1 MHVHG
6 MLYAM
11 TSAPPTPLTLAPGQ
25 RWDARLWSILLVV
38 CGVIFLDALDV
49 SMVGMSLPSIGSD
62 LGVDLSSLQWV
73 VTGYVLGY
81 GGLLLL
87 GGRTADLLGRR
98 RVFLVALG
106 VFAVVSMLSA
116 VVSSPELLVAARF
129 VKGLAAAFT
138 APAALSI
145 ITTTF
150 PEGPHR
156 NRALSIFTTCGASG
170 FSMGLIFGGLLT
182 EVGWRWTFLLP
193 GPVALLILL
202 FAIRTIPNSPR
213 DDVAGGYDF
222 PGAISVTAAMLLLV
236 YGVVNAPHAGWASVQ
251 TVVLFAAAA
260 ALLAAFIVIERRSS
274 HPLVRLGI
282 LTLAPLRRANLA
294 ILVVFGAY
302 IAFQFIGTLYMQ
314 TLLGWSSFETAL
326 GFLPAGL
333 LVALLSPNAGK
344 LADRIGTETM
354 IVAAMALFVAGYA
367 LSLRIGPEAAYFST
381 VFPTIM
387 LIGLGFAIGFPALN
401 IQAVSGVPDHEQ
413 GLASGLFNTSNQVG
427 GAVVLAIVTAVISS
441 QAVGVTTPAGM
452 LSAYKPGLAVVTG
465 ISALGLVIALTGLRG
480 LRARRE
486 AEAVEAA
493 ELAAVQKE
501 LAEEEMSPV
510 A

>member
-1 MHVHG
+1 MHMHG
-6 MLYAM
+6 MLYVM
-11 TSAPPTPLTLAPGQ
+11 TSAPPTPSSIAPDQ
-25 RWDARLWSILLVV
+25 RWDSRLWAILLVV

-62 LGVDLSSLQWV
+62 LGVDISSLQWV

-150 PEGPHR
+150 PEGTHR

-182 EVGWRWTFLLP
+182 EFGWRWTFLLP

-213 DDVAGGYDF
+213 DDAAGGYDF
-222 PGAISVTAAMLLLV
+222 PGAISVTAAMLALVYAVVGAPQAGWVSAQTVGLFALAAVLLV
-236 YGVVNAPHAGWASVQ
+236 
-251 TVVLFAAAA
+251 TFVL
-260 ALLAAFIVIERRSS
+260 VERRSS

-333 LVALLSPNAGK
+333 LVAVLSPNAGK
-344 LADRIGTETM
+344 LADRIGTGRM
-354 IVAAMALFVAGYA
+354 IVLGMSMFVAAYA
-367 LSLRIGPEAAYFST
+367 LALRIGSEPAYLST
-381 VFPTIM
+381 VLPTM
-387 LIGLGFAIGFPALN
+387 LLVGLGFAITFPALN
-401 IQAVSGVPDHEQ
+401 IQATAGVEDHEQ
-413 GLASGLFNTSNQVG
+413 GLASGLLSTSAQVG
-427 GAVVLAIVTAVISS
+427 GAIVLAVVTAVIDS
-441 QAVGVTTPAGM
+441 QSRGITAPTEMMSAYRPGLFVVAGVALLGLLVSLPGLIRRSTESPATDAGELDEPLDELTPA
-452 LSAYKPGLAVVTG
+452 A
-465 ISALGLVIALTGLRG
+465 
-480 LRARRE
+480 
-486 AEAVEAA
+486 
-493 ELAAVQKE
+493 
-501 LAEEEMSPV
+501 
-510 A
+510 

>member
-1 MHVHG
+1 M
-6 MLYAM
+6 
-11 TSAPPTPLTLAPGQ
+11 APDQ
-25 RWDARLWSILLVV
+25 RWTGRLWAILLVV

-49 SMVGMSLPSIGSD
+49 SMVGMSLPSIGAD
-62 LGVDLSSLQWV
+62 LGVDISSLQWV

-116 VVSSPELLVAARF
+116 VVSSPELLIAARF

-170 FSMGLIFGGLLT
+170 FSMGLIIGGLLT

-193 GPVALLILL
+193 GPIALLILV
-202 FAIRTIPNSPR
+202 AAYRTIPNSPR
-213 DDVAGGYDF
+213 DETAGGYDL
-222 PGAISVTAAMLLLV
+222 PGAVTVTAAMLILV
-236 YGVVNAPHAGWASVQ
+236 YGVVNAPHVGWGSAR
-251 TVVLFAAAA
+251 TIGLFAVAAMLMA
-260 ALLAAFIVIERRSS
+260 SFLAIERRSR

-282 LTLAPLRRANLA
+282 LRLAPLRRANLA
-294 ILVVFGAY
+294 ILAVFGAY
-302 IAFQFIGTLYMQ
+302 ISFQFIGTLYMQ

-333 LVALLSPNAGK
+333 LVAILSPNAGR
-344 LADRIGTETM
+344 LADRIGTGPM
-354 IVAAMALFVAGYA
+354 IVVGMSMFVAAYV
-367 LSLRIGPEAAYFST
+367 LSWRIGAEPAYFSS
-381 VFPTIM
+381 VLPTM
-387 LIGLGFAIGFPALN
+387 LLVGLGFAITFPALN
-401 IQAVSGVPDHEQ
+401 IQATAGVEDHEQ
-413 GLASGLFNTSNQVG
+413 GLASGLLSTSAQVG
-427 GAVVLAIVTAVISS
+427 GALVLAVVTAVIDS
-441 QAVGVTTPAGM
+441 QAGGVTSPSGM
-452 LSAYKPGLAVVTG
+452 MSAYRPGLFVVAG
-465 ISALGLVIALTGLRG
+465 VALLGLVISLPGL
-480 LRARRE
+480 LRKR
-486 AEAVEAA
+486 AA
-493 ELAAVQKE
+493 QP
-501 LAEEEMSPV
+501 AEEPALEDLTEELEP
-510 A
+510 AA

>member
-1 MHVHG
+1 
-6 MLYAM
+6 MLVGM
-11 TSAPPTPLTLAPGQ
+11 TSASPHSTITPGQLADGQ
-25 RWDARLWSILLVV
+25 RWTGRLWAVLLVV

-49 SMVGMSLPSIGSD
+49 SMVGMSLPSIGAD
-62 LGVDLSSLQWV
+62 LGVDISALQWV

-98 RVFLVALG
+98 RVFLAALG

-116 VVSSPELLVAARF
+116 AVSSPELLVAARF

-150 PEGPHR
+150 PEGSHR

-193 GPVALLILL
+193 GPVALLVLL
-202 FAIRTIPNSPR
+202 AAIRVIPAGER
-213 DDVAGGYDF
+213 DEAAGGYDV
-222 PGAISVTAAMLLLV
+222 PGAVSVTAAMLVLV
-236 YGVVNAPHAGWASVQ
+236 FTVVNAPHVGWGSAR
-251 TVVLFAAAA
+251 TVVLFAVAA

-282 LTLAPLRRANLA
+282 LRLAPLRRANLA
-294 ILVVFGAY
+294 VLVVFGAY
-302 IAFQFIGTLYMQ
+302 IAFQFIGTLYLQ

-333 LVALLSPNAGK
+333 LVAFLSPNAGK
-344 LADRIGTETM
+344 LADRIGTGRM
-354 IVAAMALFVAGYA
+354 IVLGMSMFVAAYA
-367 LSLRIGPEAAYFST
+367 LSLRIGSEPAYAST
-381 VFPTIM
+381 VLPTM
-387 LIGLGFAIGFPALN
+387 LLIGLGFAITFPALN
-401 IQAVSGVPDHEQ
+401 IQATAGVEDHEQ
-413 GLASGLFNTSNQVG
+413 GLASGLLNTAGQVG
-427 GAVVLAIVTAVISS
+427 GALVLAVVTAVIDSKS
-441 QAVGVTTPAGM
+441 AGITSPAGM
-452 LSAYKPGLAVVTG
+452 MPAFRPGLYVVAGMAV
-465 ISALGLVIALTGLRG
+465 LGLLVSLPGLRRTG
-480 LRARRE
+480 
-486 AEAVEAA
+486 AV
-493 ELAAVQKE
+493 
-501 LAEEEMSPV
+501 AEEAPV
-510 A
+510 TEDDVLDELTAA

>member
-1 MHVHG
+1 
-6 MLYAM
+6 M
-11 TSAPPTPLTLAPGQ
+11 TSVTPTLAPDQ
-25 RWDARLWSILLVV
+25 RWDARLWAILLVV

-49 SMVGMSLPSIGSD
+49 SMVGMSLPSIGAD
-62 LGVDLSSLQWV
+62 LGVDISSLQWV

-106 VFAVVSMLSA
+106 VFAVVSMLSS

-150 PEGPHR
+150 PEGTHR

-202 FAIRTIPNSPR
+202 AAFRTIPNSPR
-213 DDVAGGYDF
+213 DDTAGGYDI
-222 PGAISVTAAMLLLV
+222 PGAVTITAAMLLLV
-236 YGVVNAPHAGWASVQ
+236 YGVVGAPNAGWGSVR
-251 TVVLFAAAA
+251 TIALFVSAVVL
-260 ALLAAFIVIERRSS
+260 LASFVLIERRSS

-282 LTLAPLRRANLA
+282 LKLAPLRRANLA

-333 LVALLSPNAGK
+333 LVAILSPNAGK
-344 LADRIGTETM
+344 LADRIGTGRM
-354 IVAAMALFVAGYA
+354 IVVGMSMFLAAYV
-367 LSLRIGPEAAYFST
+367 LSLRIGSESAYFST
-381 VFPTIM
+381 VLPTM
-387 LIGLGFAIGFPALN
+387 LLVGLGFAITFPALN
-401 IQAVSGVPDHEQ
+401 IQATAGVEDHEQ
-413 GLASGLFNTSNQVG
+413 GLASGLLNTAGQVG
-427 GAVVLAIVTAVISS
+427 GALVLAVVTAVIDSK
-441 QAVGVTTPAGM
+441 ARGVTSPGDMMT
-452 LSAYKPGLAVVTG
+452 AYRPGLFVIAGV
-465 ISALGLVIALTGLRG
+465 ALLGLLVSLPGLV
-480 LRARRE
+480 RRRSSSE
-486 AEAVEAA
+486 APASDPEVDNLVDELEPAA
-493 ELAAVQKE
+493 
-501 LAEEEMSPV
+501 
-510 A
+510 